1 MIGKKRNEKKNK
13 AEKLRLKAIRGA
25 IDVERNERDSILMA
39 AQCLVLKVLSENQLK
54 PEDIV
59 SIIFTTTRDINAEFP
74 AVVLRDMGWKHI
86 PVLCTHE
93 MDVPKS
99 MRGVIR
105 ILVHAYM
112 NKNQGNIKHQYLGKT
127 IHLRPDL

>member
-1 MIGKKRNEKKNK
+1 LRNKKKGVW
-13 AEKLRLKAIRGA
+13 LRGIRGA

-39 AQCLVLKVLSENQLK
+39 AQRLLLKVLSENQLK

-86 PVLCTHE
+86 PALCTHE
-93 MDVPKS
+93 MDVAKS
-99 MRGVIR
+99 MKGVIR

-112 NKNQGNIKHQYLGKT
+112 NTDQENIKHQYLGKT